1 MHENVSFIHIY
12 ESGVIMISEKIKTI
26 RVMLGLTEVQ
36 VSSIIYTSSYIYR
49 LCEKDDSYVT
59 TEMLI
64 LLSVIYRISFDWLLS
79 GKYSEEEIANNKY
92 LKWLKN
98 QEQEIIV
105 KELKNN
111 LCLFFFEKRS
121 KANSTTIDC
130 ILRMAKKMFG
140 SVLKDYRKSNNMSTK
155 ETSNLLCIQET
166 IYEAFESEKLLP
178 SVSQLITIENEL
190 NISIGDLKDVRQK

>member
-1 MHENVSFIHIY
+1 
-12 ESGVIMISEKIKTI
+12 MISEKIKTI

-79 GKYSEEEIANNKY
+79 GKDSEEEIANNKY

-111 LCLFFFEKRS
+111 LCLFFF
-121 KANSTTIDC
+121 
-130 ILRMAKKMFG
+130 
-140 SVLKDYRKSNNMSTK
+140 
-155 ETSNLLCIQET
+155 
-166 IYEAFESEKLLP
+166 
-178 SVSQLITIENEL
+178 
-190 NISIGDLKDVRQK
+190 